1 MQPDITTC
9 IYDEKEEL
17 PLPEFHRKYKN
28 KFPMLAIVVGGH
40 YGPTKWDDLP
50 SDIVMRI
57 DRDFR
62 QQRVLAKDPRA
73 YREQYL
79 SIPVNGPYRFN
90 IVKSLKEKSQ
100 DQTLAE
106 ILEKNPLP
114 VLVQFST
121 RGEVPKEGRG
131 GPDGGLISF
140 LIEYRYE
147 EIYLQGN
154 FYSNGAI
161 AKDSASVTLC
171 PLITMAPVYGLK
183 EKTEEEYN
191 QYLQR
196 MTDYVNKKSTF
207 TEETCNRGIKVLET
221 SDPEIANIIP
231 KKPDIDRG
239 PAPALP
245 KRRGSDDI
253 KEPSH
258 QGRPTALGQIP
269 RLPDRQSAPKC
280 QEPGNGKVQ
289 KNSKVAKIPPKPKP
303 KPKTKPNPPVTKEL
317 SADDSDDEIYGDDY
331 EVIDEDF
338 KLNPP
343 TVQTEKGPGY
353 ENDILCQVR
362 PFAVTKT
369 QDSDGES
376 DEYEEITDK
385 IPTPG
390 ENIKQGIFERK
401 EPNIEQINIPQTD
414 SECEYAEPEPDDW
427 TEDTAQSNISSTSVP
442 TEDRG
447 QTKSNHVSG
456 KTIKELGEILIKLK
470 LGKFVDRFS
479 EDLIDGEIVQ
489 DLTVKDLKEDYSFT
503 KTEAIRLRKFIELG
517 HVPM

>member
-9 IYDEKEEL
+9 IYNEKEEL
-17 PLPEFHRKYKN
+17 PLPEFHRKYTN

-57 DRDFR
+57 DREFR

-73 YREQYL
+73 YRDQYL
-79 SIPVNGPYRFN
+79 SIPVNGPYRFHV
-90 IVKSLKEKSQ
+90 VKSLKEKSE
-100 DQTLAE
+100 DQTLTE

-114 VLVQFST
+114 FLVQFSL

-207 TEETCNRGIKVLET
+207 GEETCNRGIKVLES

-231 KKPDIDRG
+231 PKPEINRG
-239 PAPALP
+239 PPPALP
-245 KRRGSDDI
+245 KRRGSDD
-253 KEPSH
+253 KNEQKRKPANT
-258 QGRPTALGQIP
+258 GNFA
-269 RLPDRQSAPKC
+269 RLPGRQSAPKS
-280 QEPGNGKVQ
+280 QASGIGEVQ
-289 KNSKVAKIPPKPKP
+289 SNVKVAKIPPKPKP
-303 KPKTKPNPPVTKEL
+303 KPKINPVATKEF
-317 SADDSDDEIYGDDY
+317 SANDSDDEIYGDDY
-331 EVIDEDF
+331 EVIDEDI
-338 KLNPP
+338 KLNLP
-343 TVQTEKGPGY
+343 TLPADKGPGY
-353 ENDILCQVR
+353 ANDILCQVR
-362 PFAVTKT
+362 PYQEAKT
-369 QDSDGES
+369 EDPDDES
-376 DEYEEITDK
+376 DEYEEIIEK
-385 IPTPG
+385 LPTP
-390 ENIKQGIFERK
+390 EKNIKQVASVRAVPDYK
-401 EPNIEQINIPQTD
+401 QINTLKSD
-414 SECEYAEPEPDDW
+414 SECEYAEPELDDVA
-427 TEDTAQSNISSTSVP
+427 EEEAHSNISFSVQP
-442 TEDRG
+442 TEDKG
-447 QTKSNHVSG
+447 QARSNHVSG
-456 KTIKELGEILIKLK
+456 KTIKELGEILMKLK
-470 LGKFVDRFS
+470 LDKYVERFS
-479 EDLIDGEIVQ
+479 EDLIDGEIIQ
-489 DLTVKDLKEDYSFT
+489 DLTVQDLKEDYNFT
-503 KTEAIRLRKFIELG
+503 KTEALRLRKFIELG
-517 HVPM
+517 HVPI